1 MNFSKSLMLRASP
14 RDQLKTLS
22 NFPNLAILYNKT
34 LSRKVDYSKR
44 LCEIVFSIFK
54 LVKSHKR
61 DQGPIYHAAPVD
73 GDTFRRMGGAHEM
86 ACQLASYLVPS
97 KYKYGEQTERMETCH
112 VYTEY
117 KHAYNI
123 FLAKAWRIITTLSIL
138 NSNYK
143 IF

>member
-1 MNFSKSLMLRASP
+1 MLHQWMVTHFVEWVERMKWHAS
-14 RDQLKTLS
+14 S
-22 NFPNLAILYNKT
+22 LAIL
-34 LSRKVDYSKR
+34 
-44 LCEIVFSIFK
+44 FHPSI
-54 LVKSHKR
+54 SM
-61 DQGPIYHAAPVD
+61 GN
-73 GDTFRRMGGAHEM
+73 RRREWR
-86 ACQLASYLVPS
+86 Q
-97 KYKYGEQTERMETCH
+97 RMETCH